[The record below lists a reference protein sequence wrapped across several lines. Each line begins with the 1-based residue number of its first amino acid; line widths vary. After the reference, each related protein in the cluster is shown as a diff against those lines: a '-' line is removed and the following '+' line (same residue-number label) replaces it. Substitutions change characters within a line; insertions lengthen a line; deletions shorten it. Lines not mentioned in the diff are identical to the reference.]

1 MKTLL
6 SWLIA
11 NVEVFTTLVLVVVF
25 EVYVFTAEITTIS
38 ADDQW
43 MLAGG
48 GAMGIVAAKTML
60 GGVPTKNTVGD
71 VVNLC
76 VIVVAY
82 VLIWVITSDDGEY
95 HAFYAPS
102 IGVLCVSL
110 VVAAAVAAFTF
121 RNFGEVVSRRMLYA
135 NSNVSLFSIATM
147 YTFNRFVAALGS
159 ASTFG
164 LVLALMLVA
173 LK

>member
-11 NVEVFTTLVLVVVF
+11 NIEVFTTVVLVIVF
-25 EVYVFTAEITTIS
+25 EVYVFTAGAAAVA

-43 MLAGG
+43 MLAVG
-48 GAMGIVAAKTML
+48 GAMGIVAAKTVI

-76 VIVVAY
+76 VIVVVY
-82 VLIWVITSDDGEY
+82 ILTWVITSDDGEF

-102 IGVLCVSL
+102 VSVLCVSL
-110 VVAAAVAAFTF
+110 AVAAVVAVFTF
-121 RNFGEVVSRRMLYA
+121 RNFDEVVSRRMLYA
-135 NSNVSLFSIATM
+135 NSNASLFGIATM
-147 YTFNRFVAALGS
+147 YTFNRFVATFGS
-159 ASTFG
+159 MSTFG
-164 LVLALMLVA
+164 LVVALMLVA